1 MFGLKLKAEK
11 DEELSH
17 LDQITTKTK
26 EASLL
31 LTRVLDGNGGASSVY
46 DYSFRIRTINEAC
59 DVIVRQV
66 AEQLK
71 HSFGSLLDR
80 EDVYSLVLAMS
91 GVVDRVG
98 KLAGRISR
106 YQLQRCTPEMIRLAD
121 LIYQIVQEL
130 DSVVPAIT
138 RPKGLQTRLKRI
150 EAIQAESREVYRAA
164 ISDLFHS
171 GGTPTNTLMY
181 KDIYKHLELIL
192 ERCEDAVSLVERVSI
207 KYA

>member
-1 MFGLKLKAEK
+1 MFGLKMKAEK
-11 DEELSH
+11 DEEFSH
-17 LDQITTKTK
+17 LDQIITKTK

-31 LTRVLDGNGGASSVY
+31 LTRVLDSNGGISSVY
-46 DYSFRIRTINEAC
+46 DYSLRIRMIDEAC

-80 EDVYSLVLAMS
+80 EDVYALVMGMS

-106 YQLQRCTPEMIRLAD
+106 YQLKRCTPEMIRLAD

-130 DSVVPAIT
+130 DYVVPAID
-138 RPKGLQTRLKRI
+138 RPKWLHTRLKTI
-150 EAIQAESREVYRAA
+150 EVIQLESREVYRAA
-164 ISDLFHS
+164 ISELFHS
-171 GGTPTNTLMY
+171 GGPPTEKLMY

-192 ERCEDAVSLVERVSI
+192 EQCADVVSLVERISI
-207 KYA
+207 KHV